1 MAQTTNAVPASSTN
15 SVSGAVQIVERVVGH
30 DFIESHKSELSFGLD
45 RIELLKPKLLGVP
58 RWQYIA
64 SVVYLVLAFY
74 VAKAIDWIIKGRLKS
89 WAAKTETRWDD
100 ILVSLADG
108 PVKMGSFII
117 LLNIGLQIFD
127 WPAWIE
133 RYLSR
138 LTLIVIALAL
148 VVVSLR
154 VIDFMVAAWRSHP
167 KPGSDSSFNE
177 QFLLLVGKLLKAV
190 LVVIA
195 TLTLLGNLGVNIT
208 ALLGSVS
215 VLGLALGLA
224 AQDTVSNLFGTVAVF
239 VDKPFKVGDRI
250 KVGGDVDGTV
260 EEMGLRAT
268 RVRNLDG
275 FLITVPNKSVGNNTV
290 INITAR
296 KTIRA
301 VLNYGVT
308 YDTPAERVQMA
319 TEILTTIFKEHPLT
333 SDYIVTFN
341 RFDASSLN
349 IEVVYVCNTTDFKTY
364 TAALQQINL
373 AIKKRFDD
381 EKLEFAFP
389 TQTLHVKSA
398 ITS

>member
-1 MAQTTNAVPASSTN
+1 MAQTTNAAPSSSTN
-15 SVSGAVQIVERVVGH
+15 SVSEAVEIVERVVGH

-45 RIELLKPKLLGVP
+45 RIEVLKPKLLGVP

-64 SVVYLVLAFY
+64 SAIYLVLAFY
-74 VAKAIDWIIKGRLKS
+74 VAKVIDWIIKGRLKS

-138 LTLIVIALAL
+138 LTLIIIALAL
-148 VVVSLR
+148 VVVCLR

-308 YDTPAERVQMA
+308 YDTPAERVQLA
-319 TEILTTIFKEHPLT
+319 TEILTNIFKEHPLT

-349 IEVVYVCNTTDFKTY
+349 IEVIFICKTTDFKTY

>member
-319 TEILTTIFKEHPLT
+319 TEILTSIFKEHPLT

-349 IEVVYVCNTTDFKTY
+349 IEVVYICNTTDFKTY

>member
-1 MAQTTNAVPASSTN
+1 MAQTTNAAPSSSTN
-15 SVSGAVQIVERVVGH
+15 SVSEAVEIVERVVGH

-45 RIELLKPKLLGVP
+45 RIEVLKPKLLGVP

-64 SVVYLVLAFY
+64 SVIYLVLAFY
-74 VAKAIDWIIKGRLKS
+74 VAKVIDWIIKGRLKS
-89 WAAKTETRWDD
+89 WAEKTETRWDD

-108 PVKMGSFII
+108 PVKMVSFVI

-138 LTLIVIALAL
+138 MTLIVVALAL
-148 VVVSLR
+148 VVVCLR
-154 VIDFMVAAWRSHP
+154 VIDFMVGAWRSQP
-167 KPGSDSSFNE
+167 KPGSDASFNE

-268 RVRNLDG
+268 RVRNTDG

-308 YDTPAERVQMA
+308 YDTPAERVQLA
-319 TEILTTIFKEHPLT
+319 TEILTNIFKEHPLT

-341 RFDASSLN
+341 RFDASALN
-349 IEVVYVCNTTDFKTY
+349 IEVVYICKTTDFKTY